1 MCGCVCLVSTKW
13 YALQFVTREQ
23 LMQIQFRDDDDD
35 DVDDDGVVDVDV
47 DGVVDGEARVRCR

>member
-35 DVDDDGVVDVDV
+35 VDDDGVVDV